1 MSGPLR
7 LTVDK
12 TSPVP
17 LYHQVAQ
24 GLEDAIRSG
33 ELPPGTKLDNEIDLA
48 NRLNL
53 SRPTMRKAMDQLVR
67 AGLLVRKR
75 GVGTQV
81 VSSQVR
87 RSLELTSLH
96 EDLQR
101 SGGSPST
108 DVLDFA
114 RIPADDEVALLL
126 GIAPGDEVYHLVR
139 LRGTDGEPLALMENW
154 IPCALCELT
163 REQLEQEGLYSLM
176 RGQGVNFQLAHQRV
190 GAVSADAFQAE
201 QLGVEPGAALVS
213 MHRTAM
219 DDLGRQV
226 ETGRHVYRADKYTF
240 ELTLVQR

>member
-1 MSGPLR
+1 MTGQLR

-24 GLEDAIRSG
+24 ALEEAIHSG

-81 VSSQVR
+81 VGTQVR
-87 RSLELTSLH
+87 RSLELSSLH
-96 EDLQR
+96 DDLRR
-101 SGGSPST
+101 SGGAPT
-108 DVLDFA
+108 TAVLDLA
-114 RIPADDEVALLL
+114 RVPAGEEVAERL
-126 GIAPGDEVYHLVR
+126 GLAPGDDVYHLVR
-139 LRGTDGEPLALMENW
+139 LRSTDGAPLALMENW
-154 IPCALCELT
+154 IPSALCELT
-163 REQLEQEGLYSLM
+163 REQLEADGLYSVM

-190 GAVSADAFQAE
+190 GAVAATAYQAE
-201 QLGVEPGAALVS
+201 QLGVEPGAALVTMS
-213 MHRTAM
+213 RTAM
-219 DDLGRQV
+219 DDLGRPV
-226 ETGRHVYRADKYTF
+226 ETGRHVYRSDKYSF

>member
-1 MSGPLR
+1 MSGSLP

-24 GLEDAIRSG
+24 GLEIAIRSG
-33 ELPPGTKLDNEIDLA
+33 ELQPGTKLDNEIDLA
-48 NRLNL
+48 NQLNV
-53 SRPTMRKAMDQLVR
+53 SRPTMRRAMDELVR

-81 VSSQVR
+81 IGPQVR

-101 SGGSPST
+101 TGSRPTT
-108 DVLDFA
+108 DVLDLT
-114 RIPADDEVALLL
+114 RIPAGEEVALLL
-126 GIAPGDEVYHLVR
+126 GIVPGEEVYHLVR
-139 LRGTDGEPLALMENW
+139 LRSTDGEPLALMENW
-154 IPCALCELT
+154 VPARICELS
-163 REQLEQEGLYSLM
+163 REQLAQDGLYSTM
-176 RGQGVNFQLAHQRV
+176 RGQGVTFQLAHQRV

-219 DDLGRQV
+219 DDLGR
-226 ETGRHVYRADKYTF
+226 
-240 ELTLVQR
+240 

>member
-12 TSPVP
+12 ASPVP

-53 SRPTMRKAMDQLVR
+53 SRPTMRKAMDQLVQ

-81 VSSQVR
+81 VGSQVR

-96 EDLQR
+96 DDLQR
-101 SGGSPST
+101 TGGKPAT
-108 DVLDFA
+108 EVRDLA
-114 RIPADDEVALLL
+114 RLPAGDEIAALL
-126 GIAPGDEVYHLVR
+126 GVQPGEEVYHVVR
-139 LRGTDGEPLALMENW
+139 LRTTDGEPLALMENW
-154 IPCALCELT
+154 VPCSICELS
-163 REQLEQEGLYSLM
+163 REQLAQDGLYSIM
-176 RGQGVNFQLAHQRV
+176 RAQGVGFQLAHQRV
-190 GAVSADAFQAE
+190 GAVGADAFQAE
-201 QLGVEPGAALVS
+201 QLGVEPGAALVAMS
-213 MHRTAM
+213 RTAM
-219 DDLGRQV
+219 DDLGRPV
-226 ETGRHVYRADKYTF
+226 ETGRHVYRADKYSF
-240 ELTLVQR
+240 EFTLVQR

>member
-53 SRPTMRKAMDQLVR
+53 SRPTMRKAMDQLVQ

-81 VSSQVR
+81 VGSQIR
-87 RSLELTSLH
+87 RSLELSSLH
-96 EDLQR
+96 DDLQR
-101 SGGSPST
+101 SGGAPST
-108 DVLDFA
+108 KVLDFA
-114 RIPADDEVALLL
+114 VVPAEDDIAELL
-126 GIAPGDEVYHLVR
+126 GLAPGAEVYHLVR
-139 LRGTDGEPLALMENW
+139 LRSTDGEPLALMENW
-154 IPCALCELT
+154 IPAARCELT
-163 REQLEQEGLYSLM
+163 RERLEQEGLYAVL

-190 GAVSADAFQAE
+190 GAVNADEFQAG
-201 QLGVEPGAALVS
+201 QLGVEAGAALVAMS
-213 MHRTAM
+213 RTAM
-219 DDLGRQV
+219 DDVGRPV
-226 ETGRHVYRADKYTF
+226 ETGRHVYRADKYSF

>member
-81 VSSQVR
+81 VGTQVR

-96 EDLQR
+96 EDLRR
-101 SGGSPST
+101 SGGAPGT
-108 DVLDFA
+108 DVLDFSVV
-114 RIPADDEVALLL
+114 PAEAEVALLL
-126 GIAPGDEVYHLVR
+126 GLEPGDEVYHLVR
-139 LRGTDGEPLALMENW
+139 RRSTDGEPLALMENW
-154 IPCALCELT
+154 IPRGLCELT
-163 REQLEQEGLYSLM
+163 REQLATEGLYSLM

-190 GAVSADAFQAE
+190 GAVGADDFQSE
-201 QLGVEPGAALVS
+201 QLEVEPGAALVS

-219 DDLGRQV
+219 DDIGRPV
-226 ETGRHVYRADKYTF
+226 ETGRHVYRADKYSF
-240 ELTLVQR
+240 ELTLVQP

>member
-24 GLEDAIRSG
+24 GLEEVIRSG
-33 ELPPGTKLDNEIDLA
+33 QLPPGTKLDNEIDLA
-48 NRLNL
+48 NSLNL

-67 AGLLVRKR
+67 AGLVVRKR

-81 VSSQVR
+81 IGPQVR

-96 EDLQR
+96 EDLR
-101 SGGSPST
+101 SSGGTPST
-108 DVLDFA
+108 DVLDFDVV
-114 RIPADDEVALLL
+114 PADEETALLL
-126 GIAPGDEVYHLVR
+126 GLQAGDSVYHLVR
-139 LRGTDGEPLALMENW
+139 LRCADGGPLALMENW
-154 IPCALCELT
+154 IPQPLCRLSRGELV
-163 REQLEQEGLYSLM
+163 EEGLYSLM
-176 RGQGVNFQLAHQRV
+176 RGQGINFQLAHQRV
-190 GAVSADAFQAE
+190 GAVAANPFQAAH
-201 QLGVEPGAALVS
+201 LGVAPGAPLVS

-219 DDLGRQV
+219 DDTGRPV
-226 ETGRHVYRADKYTF
+226 ETGRHVYRADKYSF

>member
-12 TSPVP
+12 SSPVP

-48 NRLNL
+48 NSLNL

-81 VSSQVR
+81 VGTQVR

-96 EDLQR
+96 EDLRR
-101 SGGSPST
+101 SGSAPST
-108 DVLDFA
+108 DVLDFDVV
-114 RIPADDEVALLL
+114 PADEEVALQL
-126 GIAPGDEVYHLVR
+126 GLQAGDEIYHLVR
-139 LRGTDGEPLALMENW
+139 LRCTDGEPLALMENW
-154 IPCALCELT
+154 IPRALCELD
-163 REQLEQEGLYSLM
+163 RDRLAEEGLYSLM

-201 QLGVEPGAALVS
+201 QLRVDPGSALVS

-219 DDLGRQV
+219 DDLGRPV

>member
-1 MSGPLR
+1 MTGTPR

-12 TSPVP
+12 NSPVP

-81 VSSQVR
+81 VGTQVR

-101 SGGSPST
+101 SGGRPT
-108 DVLDFA
+108 TAVLDFA
-114 RIPADDEVALLL
+114 RVPADEETALLL
-126 GIAPGDEVYHLVR
+126 GVEPGEELYHLVR
-139 LRGTDGEPLALMENW
+139 LRRTDGEPLALMENW
-154 IPCALCELT
+154 IPCGLCELT
-163 REQLEQEGLYSLM
+163 REQLERDGLYSVM

-190 GAVSADAFQAE
+190 GAVAASPFQAE
-201 QLGVEPGAALVS
+201 QLHVEPGAALVS
-213 MHRTAM
+213 MGRTAM
-219 DDLGRQV
+219 DDLGRPV

>member
-12 TSPVP
+12 SSPVP

-24 GLEDAIRSG
+24 GLEDAIRNG

-81 VSSQVR
+81 VGTQVR

-101 SGGSPST
+101 SGGRPGT

-114 RIPADDEVALLL
+114 RIPADDEVAQLL
-126 GIAPGDEVYHLVR
+126 GTEPDSEVYHLVR
-139 LRGTDGEPLALMENW
+139 LRSTGGEPLALMENW
-154 IPCALCELT
+154 IPSGLCELT
-163 REQLEQEGLYSLM
+163 REQLEEESLYSMM
-176 RGQGVNFQLAHQRV
+176 RGQGINFRLAHQRLGAV
-190 GAVSADAFQAE
+190 GASPFQAE

-213 MHRTAM
+213 MHRTAL
-219 DDLGRQV
+219 DDLGRPV
-226 ETGRHVYRADKYTF
+226 ETGRHVYRADKFSF
-240 ELTLVQR
+240 EVTLVQQ